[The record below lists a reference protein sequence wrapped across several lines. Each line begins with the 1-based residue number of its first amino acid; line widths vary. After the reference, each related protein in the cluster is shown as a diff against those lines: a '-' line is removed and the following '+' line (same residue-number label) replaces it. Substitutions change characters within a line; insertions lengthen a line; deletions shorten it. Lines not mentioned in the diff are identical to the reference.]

1 MKGKTKQNPY
11 RFSVSLDET
20 DAEHRAAA
28 AYLNS
33 IGRKKSRVI
42 VRALMAYLGREA
54 LPEEHDVRPEAYETE
69 KRKEK
74 GDGYQE
80 HQRNEEETEVFTDG
94 SGTDQAEIDLMRRH
108 FGKENRL

>member
-54 LPEEHDVRPEAYETE
+54 LTEEHDVRKHMRLRIGK
-69 KRKEK
+69 KR
-74 GDGYQE
+74 GMDIRSIRG
-80 HQRNEEETEVFTDG
+80 
-94 SGTDQAEIDLMRRH
+94 MRKKRR
-108 FGKENRL
+108 FSRTAAVPIRRRST